1 MAHNSKVY
9 VAARSQEKVE
19 VAIKDLKDITGKE
32 AIFLKL
38 DLADLKSVKAA
49 AEEYLRFV
57 FRRKTGTHLT
67 LSTAKRPSWTF
78 CLTMRQCIAL
88 LF

>member
-1 MAHNSKVY
+1 LVHNAKVY

-19 VAIKDLKDITGKE
+19 AAIQDLKNSTGKE

-67 LSTAKRPSWTF
+67 LLTAKRPSWTF
-78 CLTMRQCIAL
+78 YLIMRE
-88 LF
+88 

>member
-1 MAHNSKVY
+1 LTHNAKVY

-19 VAIKDLKDITGKE
+19 AAIHDLKNSTGKE

-38 DLADLKSVKAA
+38 DLADLKSVKAS

-57 FRRKTGTHLT
+57 VSENQKPTLT
-67 LSTAKRPSWTF
+67 S
-78 CLTMRQCIAL
+78 AL
-88 LF
+88 LIARRPG

>member
-1 MAHNSKVY
+1 LAHNAKVY

-19 VAIKDLKDITGKE
+19 AAIKDLKNSTGKE

-38 DLADLKSVKAA
+38 DLGDLKSVKAA

-57 FRRKTGTHLT
+57 FRHKTETRLT
-67 LSTAKRPSWTF
+67 L
-78 CLTMRQCIAL
+78 
-88 LF
+88 

>member
-1 MAHNSKVY
+1 MTHNAKVY

-19 VAIKDLKDITGKE
+19 AAIRDLKNSTGKE

-38 DLADLKSVKAA
+38 DLADLKSVKAS

-57 FRRKTGTHLT
+57 VSENQKPTLT
-67 LSTAKRPSWTF
+67 S
-78 CLTMRQCIAL
+78 AL
-88 LF
+88 LIARRPG